1 MVGGA
6 GRRRGAAA
14 TAQGHLDARIRG
26 WKMGNA
32 GNMLGFGLMRLPEN
46 EIDGEKV
53 IDIEQVKDMVDAF
66 MRAGF
71 TYFDTAFG
79 YHGGRSEVA
88 AKEALVDR
96 YPRES
101 FQLATKLPAWMA
113 KDADD
118 AKRMFDISLERTGAG
133 YFDYYLLHNLG
144 EDRTKLFDDFG
155 LWDFAYDLRERGL
168 VRKLGF
174 SIHDKADA
182 LEAVLAAHPDVDF
195 VQLQINYADWES
207 PKIESRKCY
216 EVARAR
222 EVPVIVME
230 PIKGGSLVRLSDE
243 ARTPLAAADP
253 AQSAASWA
261 LRFAASLPGVER
273 VLSGM
278 STTQQMREN
287 IDVMRDFAPM
297 SSTDLEVIEQVRAV
311 LDREQRIPCTDC
323 GYCLKGCPSGVR
335 IPVILESLN
344 IYALY
349 DDLYRANENY
359 EWNAST
365 GPASA
370 CIGCGACED
379 VCPQHIEI
387 VGHLE
392 KAKELFDGE

>member
-1 MVGGA
+1 
-6 GRRRGAAA
+6 
-14 TAQGHLDARIRG
+14 
-26 WKMGNA
+26 MGNA

-53 IDIEQVKDMVDAF
+53 VDIEQVKDMVDAF

-96 YPRES
+96 YRARASSWRRSFPRGWRKTPMRRS
-101 FQLATKLPAWMA
+101 ACSTS
-113 KDADD
+113 
-118 AKRMFDISLERTGAG
+118 RSNGRGAG
-133 YFDYYLLHNLG
+133 YFDCYLLHNLG

-168 VRKLGF
+168 ARKLGF

-243 ARTPLAAADP
+243 ARAPLCRSGSCAVCSLVGASLRRIASRGRARAVGHVDNAAD
-253 AQSAASWA
+253 A
-261 LRFAASLPGVER
+261 
-273 VLSGM
+273 
-278 STTQQMREN
+278 
-287 IDVMRDFAPM
+287 
-297 SSTDLEVIEQVRAV
+297 
-311 LDREQRIPCTDC
+311 
-323 GYCLKGCPSGVR
+323 
-335 IPVILESLN
+335 
-344 IYALY
+344 
-349 DDLYRANENY
+349 
-359 EWNAST
+359 
-365 GPASA
+365 
-370 CIGCGACED
+370 
-379 VCPQHIEI
+379 
-387 VGHLE
+387 
-392 KAKELFDGE
+392 GEHRRHA